1 MTYLKKVWLI
11 AALVLLPFTAAYGI
25 DRLVLAPSCPDCHA
39 AMTEALP
46 LFDGSEDGLVRIRAN
61 NMTFRARVAGSG
73 NRDDEGVILLHGFP
87 ETSIMWE
94 PLLAALRK
102 AGYRAIAFDQRG
114 YSPGARPRL
123 ENDYTKGKLAN
134 DVLAVADAAG
144 FEKFHVIGHDFGGA
158 IAWTLADRYPERVLS
173 LTSLAMPHPMALSE
187 ALSNPSP
194 QWPASSYVLFYRLPV
209 VPELAMSFDQA
220 ALLTR
225 WKWSRHPKD
234 QVAEYRRV
242 FGEPGAI
249 HAALDWYRAF
259 EFRSLDPAGKVRPPT
274 LFLWGEEDGA
284 FSRASAV
291 ATANYMD
298 GPYRLRTLNAGH
310 NLMLDAP
317 SIVIPEVLEHL
328 ASAAKAR
335 EQWTA
340 ALASSSEEM
349 DGTEASCD
357 QVPPHCL
364 RIQLSPEGKTFR
376 IRNQCND
383 TYKGVV
389 RVTCSAWAPDTGIEY
404 RFNLGAKSEL
414 AQEGVGART
423 GQSNG
428 TCYFRPRLCAKVTAP
443 VKPKA
448 ASFWPLPI
456 GHW

>member
-1 MTYLKKVWLI
+1 MSYLKKVWLI
-11 AALVLLPFTAAYGI
+11 AALMLLPFTAAYGI
-25 DRLVLAPSCPDCHA
+25 DRLVLAPSCPDCQA
-39 AMTEALP
+39 SMTEALP
-46 LFDGSEDGLVRIRAN
+46 LYDGSEDGLVRIRAN
-61 NMTFRARVAGSG
+61 NMTFRARVAGTA
-73 NRDDEGVILLHGFP
+73 NRDGEGVILLHGFP

-94 PLLAALRK
+94 PLLEALRK

-144 FEKFHVIGHDFGGA
+144 FKKFHVIGHDFGGA

-173 LTSLAMPHPMALSE
+173 LTSLSMPHPLALSE
-187 ALSNPSP
+187 ALSNPGP
-194 QWPASSYVLFYRLPV
+194 QWPASSYVLFYRLPML
-209 VPELAMSFDQA
+209 PELAMSFDQA

-242 FGEPGAI
+242 FGDPETI

-298 GPYRLRTLNAGH
+298 GPYRLRTVNAGH

-317 SIVIPEVLEHL
+317 NIVIPEVLHHL
-328 ASAAKAR
+328 ASAAKVR
-335 EQWTA
+335 EQWSA
-340 ALASSSEEM
+340 AVASKS
-349 DGTEASCD
+349 DGKNGDESPCA

-364 RIQLSPEGKTFR
+364 RIQLSPEGQTFR

-389 RVTCSAWAPDTGIEY
+389 RVTCSGWAPDSNIEY
-404 RFNLGAKSEL
+404 RFNLGAKSEM

-428 TCYFRPRLCAKVTAP
+428 TCYFRPRLCAKVVTP

-448 ASFWPLPI
+448 ASFWPFL
-456 GHW
+456 

>member
-46 LFDGSEDGLVRIRAN
+46 LFDGDENGLVRIRAN

-73 NRDDEGVILLHGFP
+73 NRDGEGVILLHGFP

-94 PLLAALRK
+94 PLLEALQK

-173 LTSLAMPHPMALSE
+173 LTSLAMPHPLALSE

-209 VPELAMSFDQA
+209 LPELAMSFDQA

-317 SIVIPEVLEHL
+317 NIVVPEVLEHL

-335 EQWTA
+335 KQWTA
-340 ALASSSEEM
+340 ALASSSDSTDE
-349 DGTEASCD
+349 TEASCE

-389 RVTCSAWAPDTGIEY
+389 RVTCSAWAPNTGIEY

-428 TCYFRPRLCAKVTAP
+428 TCYFQPRLCAKVTAP

-448 ASFWPLPI
+448 ASFWPFL
-456 GHW
+456 

>member
-11 AALVLLPFTAAYGI
+11 AALALLPFTAAYAI

-46 LFDGSEDGLVRIRAN
+46 LFDGTQDGLVRLRAN
-61 NMTFRARVAGSG
+61 NMTFRARVAGIG
-73 NRDDEGVILLHGFP
+73 NHDGEGVILLHGFP

-94 PLLAALRK
+94 PLLAALQK
-102 AGYRAIAFDQRG
+102 AGYRAVAFDQRG

-134 DVLAVADAAG
+134 DVLAVANAAG
-144 FEKFHVIGHDFGGA
+144 FKKFHVIGHDFGGA

-173 LTSLAMPHPMALSE
+173 LTSLAMPHPLALSE

-194 QWPASSYVLFYRLPV
+194 QWPASSYVLFYRLPHI
-209 VPELAMSFDQA
+209 PELVMGFDQA
-220 ALLTR
+220 ALLTH
-225 WKWSRHPKD
+225 WKWSRHPAN

-242 FGEPGAI
+242 FGEPGAL

-298 GPYRLRTLNAGH
+298 GPYRLRTVNAGH
-310 NLMLDAP
+310 NLMLDVP
-317 SIVIPEVLEHL
+317 RIVIPEVIAHL
-328 ASAAKAR
+328 NDAAKVR
-335 EQWTA
+335 DEWTA
-340 ALASSSEEM
+340 AVTAKLDD
-349 DGTEASCD
+349 DGSSCD
-357 QVPPHCL
+357 QVAPHCL
-364 RIQLSPEGKTFR
+364 RIQLSPEGQTFR
-376 IRNQCND
+376 IRNQCDD
-383 TYKGVV
+383 TYRGVV
-389 RVTCSAWAPDTGIEY
+389 RVTCSGWAPGSDIEY
-404 RFNLGAKSEL
+404 RFNLGSKSEL
-414 AQEGVGART
+414 AQEGIGGST

-443 VKPKA
+443 VKPRA
-448 ASFWPLPI
+448 ASFSPFL
-456 GHW
+456 

>member
-73 NRDDEGVILLHGFP
+73 NRDGEGVILLHGFP

-94 PLLAALRK
+94 PLLEALQK

-173 LTSLAMPHPMALSE
+173 LTSLAMPHPLALSE

-209 VPELAMSFDQA
+209 LPELAMSFDQA

-317 SIVIPEVLEHL
+317 NIVVPEVLEHL
-328 ASAAKAR
+328 ASSAKAR

-340 ALASSSEEM
+340 ALASRSNGTDE
-349 DGTEASCD
+349 TEASCE

-389 RVTCSAWAPDTGIEY
+389 RVTCSAWAPNAGIEY

-428 TCYFRPRLCAKVTAP
+428 TCYFQPRLCAKVTAP

-448 ASFWPLPI
+448 ASFWPFL
-456 GHW
+456 

>member
-11 AALVLLPFTAAYGI
+11 AALALLPFTAAYAI

-39 AMTEALP
+39 ALTEALP
-46 LFDGSEDGLVRIRAN
+46 LFERTEDGLVRIRAN
-61 NMTFRARVAGSG
+61 NMTFRSRVAGSG
-73 NRDDEGVILLHGFP
+73 NRDGEGVILLHGFP

-94 PLLAALRK
+94 PLLEALQK

-123 ENDYTKGKLAN
+123 ENEYTKGKLAN
-134 DVLAVADAAG
+134 DVLAVANAAG
-144 FEKFHVIGHDFGGA
+144 FKKFHVVGHDFGGA

-173 LTSLAMPHPMALSE
+173 LTSLAMPHPRALSE
-187 ALSNPSP
+187 ALSSPSP
-194 QWPASSYVLFYRLPV
+194 QWPASSYVLFYRLPMI
-209 VPELAMSFDQA
+209 PELALGFDQA
-220 ALLTR
+220 ALLAR
-225 WKWSRHPKD
+225 WKWDRHPKE

-242 FGEPGAI
+242 FGEPGTI
-249 HAALDWYRAF
+249 RAALNWYRAF

-284 FSRASAV
+284 FSRASAT
-291 ATANYMD
+291 ATANFMD

-317 SIVIPEVLEHL
+317 NIVVPEVIEHL
-328 ASAAKAR
+328 RTAAQVHD
-335 EQWTA
+335 QWTA
-340 ALASSSEEM
+340 TVASKA
-349 DGTEASCD
+349 DGEDPSCD
-357 QVPPHCL
+357 QVAPHCL

-376 IRNQCND
+376 IRNQCDD

-389 RVTCSAWAPDTGIEY
+389 RVTCSGWASDTGIEY

-414 AQEGVGART
+414 AQEGIGAST
-423 GQSNG
+423 GRPNG
-428 TCYFRPRLCAKVTAP
+428 SCYFRPRLCAKVTAP

-448 ASFWPLPI
+448 ASFWPFL
-456 GHW
+456 